1 MPSPDSRGHGIPLFG
16 HLDRRK
22 TAERSDIYKKI
33 NKKRTTTVTCSRFY
47 LPLLN
52 CIVTKQVRASVA
64 LKGKV
69 SVGCSPQ

>member
-16 HLDRRK
+16 HLERK
-22 TAERSDIYKKI
+22 KTTEREDI
-33 NKKRTTTVTCSRFY
+33 KKRTTTVTCSRVY

-52 CIVTKQVRASVA
+52 GNVMKHVRASVA